1 VLDIGVRCSELGRSS
16 MRFVLEIYN
25 GDELLI
31 SGEMMYVHAD
41 SRIRKSEPLPQ
52 SWRDV
57 LIAFEKGS
65 PVKL

>member
-1 VLDIGVRCSELGRSS
+1 
-16 MRFVLEIYN
+16 MRFMLEIYN

-41 SRIRKSEPLPQ
+41 SRIRKSEPVPQ